1 MKVVHKITQNNLLMY
16 YQCFLAVVTVL
27 VFFTEADNYFFD
39 AGVTPTPKNLVI
51 VMCLISTP
59 LFISLKS
66 KNFQYIPMNVI
77 LWCCL
82 YLGISA
88 LSFLHGVPTEFVTQE
103 LETRVLAVLFIL
115 VMTLILSGEPIVW
128 KYLRLTLFVAIFI
141 TIINN
146 FRELIDPLAFNGF
159 NITGRPA
166 GFYKDPNKSGAA
178 LIMGLIFSIE
188 LLPKKFRLAYLLLVS
203 VGTFI
208 TFSRG
213 AMLCLIIFLF
223 LLIIKRLIPTS
234 QVYSIVGLLIVL
246 LVAGN
251 VGNYLLEQ
259 ASELGILNHSIEA
272 RIVAITNFTDSE
284 AREADDGSSRSDVA
298 SLAFRS
304 FLKQPLF
311 GHGIGYIR
319 EWGEILPHNMYLSF
333 MIEHGFIG
341 AIILPLFVLSVTRNS
356 YGEAKNISLFFGSF
370 ILIWSL
376 FSNTVL
382 EDRETLMMFVLLAV
396 MSKYSKLEKIKK
408 ISFIHE

>member
-1 MKVVHKITQNNLLMY
+1 M
-16 YQCFLAVVTVL
+16 
-27 VFFTEADNYFFD
+27 
-39 AGVTPTPKNLVI
+39 
-51 VMCLISTP
+51 
-59 LFISLKS
+59 
-66 KNFQYIPMNVI
+66 
-77 LWCCL
+77 
-82 YLGISA
+82 
-88 LSFLHGVPTEFVTQE
+88 
-103 LETRVLAVLFIL
+103 
-115 VMTLILSGEPIVW
+115 
-128 KYLRLTLFVAIFI
+128 
-141 TIINN
+141 
-146 FRELIDPLAFNGF
+146 
-159 NITGRPA
+159 
-166 GFYKDPNKSGAA
+166 
-178 LIMGLIFSIE
+178 
-188 LLPKKFRLAYLLLVS
+188 LVS

-341 AIILPLFVLSVTRNS
+341 AIILPLFVLLVTRNS

-408 ISFIHE
+408 ISFLQE